1 MTSPRQEESGPVVEL
16 WIDDHPDGSQSVFV
30 TGEDSDG
37 DRFFGSFFQ
46 PTIGNTDEEGVDGV
60 W

>member
-1 MTSPRQEESGPVVEL
+1 MTGPRQEESGPVVEL
-16 WIDDHPDGSQSVFV
+16 WIDDHPDGLQSVFV

-37 DRFFGSFFQ
+37 DRFFASFFQ
-46 PTIGNTDEEGVDGV
+46 PTIGHTDEEGVDRV